1 MDIKVRF
8 DLSDLEQE
16 LKSLDDKVINK
27 LVQTGEA
34 AIQKAVKSG
43 QYVNRTGNL
52 RSSIGYVLAY
62 NGKVIRE
69 GGFKKVAGFEPN
81 MQRAKFTTKEGKDVD
96 FWANGP
102 SGDGT
107 LGSEEG
113 RKLATELATSAKNGY
128 TMVVVAGMGYAS
140 YVNAKGLDVM
150 DSAMIEIKE
159 LLKP

>member
-69 GGFKKVAGFEPN
+69 GGFKKVEGFGPN
-81 MQRAKFTTKEGKDVD
+81 MQRAKFTTKEG
-96 FWANGP
+96 
-102 SGDGT
+102 
-107 LGSEEG
+107 L
-113 RKLATELATSAKNGY
+113 
-128 TMVVVAGMGYAS
+128 
-140 YVNAKGLDVM
+140 
-150 DSAMIEIKE
+150 
-159 LLKP
+159 

>member
-8 DLSDLEQE
+8 DLSYLEQE

-69 GGFKKVAGFEPN
+69 G
-81 MQRAKFTTKEGKDVD
+81 
-96 FWANGP
+96 
-102 SGDGT
+102 S
-107 LGSEEG
+107 
-113 RKLATELATSAKNGY
+113 RKLRGSDLTC
-128 TMVVVAGMGYAS
+128 
-140 YVNAKGLDVM
+140 
-150 DSAMIEIKE
+150 KE
-159 LLKP
+159 LGLPPRRVRMSISGLMGLAEMERWVAKRDVS